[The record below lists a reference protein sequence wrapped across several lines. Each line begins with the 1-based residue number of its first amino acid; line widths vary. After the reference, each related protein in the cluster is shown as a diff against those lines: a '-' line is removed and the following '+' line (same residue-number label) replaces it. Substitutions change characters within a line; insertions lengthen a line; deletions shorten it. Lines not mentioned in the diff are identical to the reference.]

1 MEVLLLPGGGIILI
15 SKRRPRRAGRAADAL
30 TAPAA
35 STFYP
40 FFFVC
45 LFSKIVNCPLFS
57 VHSY

>member
-40 FFFVC
+40 FFFC
-45 LFSKIVNCPLFS
+45 LFVFKDSELS
-57 VHSY
+57 SL